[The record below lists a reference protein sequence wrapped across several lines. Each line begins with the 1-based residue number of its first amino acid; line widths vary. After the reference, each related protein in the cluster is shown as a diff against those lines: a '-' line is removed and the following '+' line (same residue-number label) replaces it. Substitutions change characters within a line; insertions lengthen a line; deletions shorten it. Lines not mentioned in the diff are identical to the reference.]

1 MIHCYLKLAADKFA
15 LRSDLKNTCSLLC
28 ISILL
33 RFGTFS
39 MNEEKSKSNNFGKQ
53 QPKKKTA
60 ISIATYTVLFTKK
73 SVEPTIG

>member
-1 MIHCYLKLAADKFA
+1 MFLFC
-15 LRSDLKNTCSLLC
+15 
-28 ISILL
+28 L

-53 QPKKKTA
+53 EPKKKTA

-73 SVEPTIG
+73 SVKPTIA

>member
-1 MIHCYLKLAADKFA
+1 MYFDFV
-15 LRSDLKNTCSLLC
+15 
-28 ISILL
+28 L

-39 MNEEKSKSNNFGKQ
+39 MNEEKSNNFGK

-73 SVEPTIG
+73 SVEPTIA